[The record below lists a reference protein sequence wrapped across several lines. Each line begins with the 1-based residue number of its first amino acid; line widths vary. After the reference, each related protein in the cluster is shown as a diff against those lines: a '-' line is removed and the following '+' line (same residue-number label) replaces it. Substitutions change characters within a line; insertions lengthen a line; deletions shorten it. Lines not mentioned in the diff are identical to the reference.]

1 MKYDSRIEDYHN
13 IKCFASRNNR
23 ECLGKFG
30 YFAEDISEFEDLDK
44 CAMGI
49 CCFKDGEEFPFYRF
63 DHTIRKPTY
72 PKKAYPLFCPASATK
87 EKKFRPYTF
96 MEFCDKFTVGCPIKF
111 RKKGEEGHER
121 YLILNGYVHHQHNG
135 ETITYIYIGSKPY
148 TLDDLFE
155 DYEWQVHYTEDFE
168 PFGVEE

>member
-1 MKYDSRIEDYHN
+1 MKYDPRIEDYHD

-30 YFAEDISEFEDLDK
+30 YFAEDISEFENLDK
-44 CAMGI
+44 CAKGI
-49 CCFKDGEEFPFYRF
+49 CCFKDGEDFPFYRF

-111 RKKGEEGHER
+111 RQKGKAGCER
-121 YLILNGYVHHQHNG
+121 YLILNGYDHRQFNG
-135 ETITYIYIGSKPY
+135 EAIMYIYIGALPY
-148 TLDDLFE
+148 TLDGLFK